1 MAPKVPR
8 RALISV
14 TSAHAKLHGEHP
26 TGIFI
31 SEVMHPYNVF
41 TKAGFEVDLTSETG
55 KYYVDWLSEQPSFL
69 AGADITEWNDVN
81 GEFRQKLDH
90 MPKAE
95 TVDASK
101 VSLADMLSEESNADL
116 NQTVWLVLR
125 VGWPCCFAG
134 LSTCHASPKD
144 RKRRVGQ
151 RWNCLICVRDSL
163 CIGKRLSC

>member
-1 MAPKVPR
+1 MVVRYFINTVEKSTKSISVPSILLSCIFSVTTLQTITFNFTTHLRFNIMAAKLPR

-31 SEVMHPYNVF
+31 SEVMHPFNVF

-69 AGADITEWNDVN
+69 AGADIIEWNDLSSA
-81 GEFRQKLDH
+81 FRQKLDN

-95 TVDASK
+95 DVDSSK
-101 VSLADMLSEESNADL
+101 VSWTDMNS
-116 NQTVWLVLR
+116 
-125 VGWPCCFAG
+125 
-134 LSTCHASPKD
+134 K
-144 RKRRVGQ
+144 
-151 RWNCLICVRDSL
+151 
-163 CIGKRLSC
+163 

>member
-1 MAPKVPR
+1 MAQKLPR

-31 SEVMHPYNVF
+31 SEVMHPFNVF

-69 AGADITEWNDVN
+69 AGADITEWNDLKSA
-81 GEFRQKLDH
+81 FRQKLDN

-95 TVDASK
+95 DIDSSK
-101 VSLADMLSEESNADL
+101 VSLADMHSRSYKKNL
-116 NQTVWLVLR
+116 
-125 VGWPCCFAG
+125 
-134 LSTCHASPKD
+134 
-144 RKRRVGQ
+144 
-151 RWNCLICVRDSL
+151 LI
-163 CIGKRLSC
+163 